1 MKLLHITFHFEYS
14 EDIEAILDRHGISDF
29 VRIPMVEGKDSD
41 GKHYGDQ
48 VFPGNS
54 SIVQAQVA
62 EEILE
67 DLLADLKAF
76 KEEKESH
83 YHLQALVLPVERRL
97 E

>member
-1 MKLLHITFHFEYS
+1 MKLLHITFHFEFS
-14 EDIEAILDRHGISDF
+14 ENVEAILDRHGISDF
-29 VRIPMVEGKDSD
+29 VRIPMVEGRDRD

-48 VFPGNS
+48 VFPGNVS
-54 SIVQAQVA
+54 FVQAQVA
-62 EEILE
+62 EDVLE

-83 YHLQALVLPVERRL
+83 RHLQALVLPVERRL